1 MHGGTGAP
9 QWTRRSFLALVA
21 LVAARR
27 AVAAEGSAPS
37 PIKLIVPAAPGGSL
51 DRLGRIVADALS
63 RILETPVDVQ
73 NMPGDGGV
81 TGMNAVAATAPGD
94 GTVLGLANSTAIIG
108 GKLLSRS
115 ARFKPIEDF
124 DWLTI
129 LGTYPN
135 AMVVA
140 QRSPARDITEWLEL
154 ARKAPTPLVYAS
166 AGTGSAGHLAGAYL
180 RVEKGARL
188 THTVVDNLDD
198 GYKLLGEGFI
208 DVLFDGAPNAMTEV
222 RPRDHRILAVTS
234 EKRVQGLPGVP
245 SFGELWQRSFDIFVG
260 IVAPKALAQNAY
272 ARLAPA
278 VGVLLSEPAH
288 ANSLRAAGLNFLGLS
303 GRGTRAYIENE
314 FLRNAQLIAALNNEG
329 VRK

>member
-27 AVAAEGSAPS
+27 AVAAEGSAPG

-63 RILETPVDVQ
+63 RILESPVDVQ

-81 TGMNAVAATAPGD
+81 TGMNAVAAAPGD

-115 ARFKPIEDF
+115 ARFNPIEDF

-222 RPRDHRILAVTS
+222 RLRDHRILAVTS